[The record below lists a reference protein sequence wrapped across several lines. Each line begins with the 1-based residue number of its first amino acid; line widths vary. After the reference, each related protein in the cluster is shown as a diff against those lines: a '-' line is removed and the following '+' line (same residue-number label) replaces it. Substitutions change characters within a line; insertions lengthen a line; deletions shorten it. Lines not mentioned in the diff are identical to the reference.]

1 MMTEYYEVTPPQ
13 RWPFVVAAVA
23 GVVWLGLAILAV
35 MPLLGNAVPP
45 EARSAG
51 SVAGAVVGILAP
63 VAVLWLAA
71 AQLRERAGSRAAR
84 TSLMEEHSRLTEQR
98 IDHGASALILLE
110 DRMTALVSRIE
121 AVSAPV
127 ERQHLTLLAAV
138 AQLEGAGVR
147 LSEATGRT
155 EAATVTLGVA
165 TPDATAQAERLTAL
179 LARAEDDLQ
188 RQLVQTETMLVA
200 LGERAAEAEIQAR
213 ATTAETVSSLAAISD
228 SAVRA
233 TQAVAMPLADLV
245 AGVDNAFVRTTEAMD
260 ATRDGVDAQT
270 SAMLASIE
278 QARVTLD
285 QIGGEASR
293 QISERLEMMLETAGR
308 VGSELDDHA
317 MRSTALIDDVTRGFG
332 VLDAKLDNSITV
344 GNSAMESVT
353 ARMNEARDA
362 IHRLGEPIGAT
373 EVALGHVEVRLAE
386 IGTAAAETL
395 GQLGTALPAAMPHL
409 VDMSARLSE
418 LHDRADQLSRPLTA
432 GGDSIAA
439 AQTQLDRAR
448 EALDTAALKLASEL
462 VQARDALN
470 EIETLTGSTSLAAS
484 AQLIEVF
491 ARVREI
497 AVQTAGT
504 MRETLSNVVA
514 EAEAAL
520 DQAGTTRAELAFAS
534 PIRSQ
539 LAEVGALQERVA
551 AAGQAAGERI
561 TRRLLT
567 LAESVAT
574 VEARIDEVDTR
585 FEVRSRSTLAKRS
598 SKLLESMQAAAIDI
612 AGLMSFQVEDTAWD
626 AYLKGDKSIFAR
638 RIVEQLDGEMTR
650 AIKRHFEH
658 DPEFRGQAT
667 HYIEEF
673 EALISQ
679 VLPDREGKTLAV
691 TLLSSNIGRVY
702 VALAQAA
709 GRFG

>member
-1 MMTEYYEVTPPQ
+1 MMTGNYDVTPPQ
-13 RWPFVVAAVA
+13 RWPFVVAALA
-23 GVVWLGLAILAV
+23 GVAWLVLAILAA
-35 MPLLGNAVPP
+35 MPLLGNAVPV

-51 SVAGAVVGILAP
+51 SVAGAVLGVLAP
-63 VAVLWLAA
+63 VAVLWLIAV
-71 AQLRERAGSRAAR
+71 QLRERVGNRAAR
-84 TSLMEEHSRLTEQR
+84 TALMAEHARLTENR
-98 IDHGASALILLE
+98 IDQGASALILLE

-127 ERQHLTLLAAV
+127 ERQHQTLLAAV

-147 LSEATGRT
+147 LTEATGRT
-155 EAATVTLGVA
+155 EAATVTLGAA

-179 LARAEDDLQ
+179 LARAESDLQ
-188 RQLVQTETMLVA
+188 RQLVQTETMLAA
-200 LGERAAEAEIQAR
+200 LNERAAQAETQAR
-213 ATTAETVSSLAAISD
+213 ATTAETVTSLAAISD

-285 QIGGEASR
+285 QIGGEAAR
-293 QISERLEMMLETAGR
+293 QISQRLEMMLETAGR

-317 MRSTALIDDVTRGFG
+317 MRSTALIDDVTRGFA
-332 VLDAKLDNSITV
+332 VLDAKLDNSIAT
-344 GNSAMESVT
+344 GNTAMESVT
-353 ARMNEARDA
+353 ARMTEARDA

-373 EVALGHVEVRLAE
+373 ETALGNVEVRLTE
-386 IGTAAAETL
+386 IGSAAAETL

-409 VDMSARLSE
+409 ADMAARLAE
-418 LHDRADQLSRPLTA
+418 LHDRADQLSLPLTA
-432 GGDSIAA
+432 GGDSIAQ
-439 AQTQLDRAR
+439 AQNQLDRAR
-448 EALDTAALKLASEL
+448 EALDFAAVKLAGEL
-462 VQARDALN
+462 AQARDALN

-504 MRETLSNVVA
+504 MRETLTNVVA

-520 DQAGTTRAELAFAS
+520 DQAGTTRAELAFGS
-534 PIRSQ
+534 PIRKQ
-539 LAEVGALQERVA
+539 LAEVEALQDRVA

-574 VEARIDEVDTR
+574 VESRIDEADTR
-585 FEVRSRSTLAKRS
+585 FEVRARNTLAKRS
-598 SKLLESMQAAAIDI
+598 SKLVDSMQAAAIDI
-612 AGLMSFQVEDTAWD
+612 AGLLSFQIEDTAWD

-638 RIVEQLDGEMTR
+638 RIVEQLDGETTR
-650 AIKRHFEH
+650 SINRHFEH
-658 DPEFRGQAT
+658 DTEFRTQAT